1 MGDSQKEIFRS
12 LRELLQIGDYFEFT
26 SKLEEL
32 KDIDYI
38 DSDGVF

>member
-1 MGDSQKEIFRS
+1 MGDNQREIFRS
-12 LRELLQIGDYFEFT
+12 LRELLQNGDYFEYT

-32 KDIDYI
+32 NDNDNM